1 MRTRVMYLAVAVGL
15 AVLLGSWAGNVE
27 AQQRKVVRVWH
38 TEPNPASVSA
48 IKEIIA
54 DFEKLHP
61 DITIQPEAVGWNE
74 LLQKLIASLAAGNP
88 PEAAHVQ
95 PVTLYSYYGKGMIE
109 PLDELVKS
117 IGENDIYDQIREISY
132 WDGHY
137 WGLTHAWG
145 TRVLIYNKAAFA
157 AAGLKPPRNWDEWA
171 RTLQAIQE
179 PDQGGKIKRHGM
191 GLAGGR
197 LFINLE
203 LWMWLG
209 SNGGR
214 FFDDKGRP
222 TLTEKPMIETL
233 ELYKKVAEKA
243 PPGWVAQTY
252 TGTFT
257 ELVTGKVAMISGC
270 GRGVG
275 YIVDHVP
282 PDVANPDNYGLLWK
296 PLGPSGKKLVT
307 ELDAEQ
313 FAIFKQAPNKKEAM
327 EFLKFFYRPE
337 NYIKYLHSVPTHLLS
352 IRKSVRSDPRYL
364 AHPWIKKWGP
374 WIEQQEEYMQQGIA
388 RPYFLTRKEDIKVPY
403 IAEFEGSNILPDMVL
418 DVVVEKM
425 SPQAAAA
432 KAQRRT
438 EDLIKQLGFTIPK

>member
-1 MRTRVMYLAVAVGL
+1 MRTRVLCLGLVMGL
-15 AVLLGSWAGNVE
+15 AALLGGWPGNAW

-48 IKEIIA
+48 IKEIIT

-61 DITIQPEAVGWNE
+61 DISIQPEAVGWND

-95 PVTLYSYYGKGMIE
+95 PVTLYSYYTKGLVE

-117 IGENDIYDQIREISY
+117 IGEDDIYDPIRKISY

-137 WGLTHAWG
+137 WGLNHAWG
-145 TRVLIYNKAAFA
+145 TRILIYNKAVLDAK
-157 AAGLKPPRNWDEWA
+157 GLKPPKTWDEWVKA
-171 RTLQAIQE
+171 LDAIQE
-179 PDQGGKIKRHGM
+179 VDKDGKIKRYGM

-214 FFDDKGRP
+214 FFDERGRP

-233 ELYKKVAEKA
+233 ELYKKVAEHA

-252 TGTFT
+252 PGTFN
-257 ELVTGKVAMISGC
+257 ELVTGKAAMISGC
-270 GRGVG
+270 GRGV
-275 YIVDHVP
+275 YVIEDNLPVEQ
-282 PDVANPDNYGLLWK
+282 ANPEHYGVLWK

-313 FAIFKQAPNKKEAM
+313 FAIFKQAPNKKEAL

-337 NYIKYLHSVPTHLLS
+337 NYIKYLHSVPTHLLGF
-352 IRKSVRSDPRYL
+352 RKSVRNDPRYL

-374 WIEQQEEYMQQGIA
+374 WIEQQEEYMKQGIA
-388 RPYFLTRKEDIKVPY
+388 HPYFTMRDEDLKIPY
-403 IAEFEGSNILPDMVL
+403 IAELEGSNILPDMVL
-418 DVVVEKM
+418 DVIVEKM

-438 EDLIKQLGFTIPK
+438 EDLIKQLGYTIPK